1 MGSAH
6 CNHTFNARFF
16 QPWVIQELQ
25 KILLITHFSWTSAN
39 VKMKTLRFDIPSVH
53 Y

>member
-16 QPWVIQELQ
+16 QPWLMPEIAQNSSHHSLQ
-25 KILLITHFSWTSAN
+25 LDNYKC
-39 VKMKTLRFDIPSVH
+39 
-53 Y
+53 